1 MKLLFPLEVS
11 LPNPRVLFVLKQRNG
26 YESSG
31 LSNSV
36 RFVVDMLWA
45 DGIEAG
51 SVEVVDNNSIHRE
64 VTRYKPTHVVIEALW
79 VVPSKFEILQNLN
92 PNVHWVVRTHSE
104 IPFLAGE
111 GIAIDWCCKCVE
123 MPNVAVAANSAAA
136 VRDMRRI
143 VQAAHPG
150 WSSEQIEAKVLD
162 LPNFYPFHLRLPHGK
177 KPDNFL
183 DVACFGAIRPLK
195 NQLLQAVA
203 ATEYAGF
210 VGKTLRFH
218 VNGTRCE
225 QGGDNV
231 QRNLRA
237 LFSNTDHQLV
247 EHAWLNHKDFLDTLS
262 EMDMGMQVSFSETF
276 NIVAADMV
284 VSGLPIV
291 TSPEITW
298 VTKWCQAEPT
308 NSEDIVAKMMRANDW
323 RLKMTLRVLNL
334 RGLKHYCEHSKMRW
348 REYLLSR

>member
-1 MKLLFPLEVS
+1 LSASFYPK
-11 LPNPRVLFVLKQRNG
+11 VLFVLKQRNG

-36 RFVVDMLWA
+36 RFVVDMLTA
-45 DGIEAG
+45 EGIEAT
-51 SVEVVDNNSIHRE
+51 SVEVIDNNSIHRE

-79 VVPSKFEILQNLN
+79 VVPSKFEILHDLN
-92 PNVHWVVRTHSE
+92 PDVRWVVRTHSE

-136 VRDMRRI
+136 VRDMRLV
-143 VQAAHPG
+143 VQAAHPT
-150 WSSEQIEAKVLD
+150 WSSEEIKSKVLD
-162 LPNFYPFHLRLPHGK
+162 LPNFYPFHLRLPHVK
-177 KPDNFL
+177 EESDEFL

-210 VGKTLRFH
+210 IGKTLRFH
-218 VNGTRCE
+218 INGTRCE

-247 EHAWLNHKDFLDTLS
+247 EHAWLNHKDFLQTLA
-262 EMDMGMQVSFSETF
+262 EMDMGMQCSYSETF
-276 NIVAADMV
+276 NIVTADMV
-284 VSGLPIV
+284 VSGLPVVVSTAI
-291 TSPEITW
+291 PW
-298 VTKWCQAEPT
+298 VNLWCRANP
-308 NSEDIVAKMMRANDW
+308 NSSEDIFHTLVRANNPW
-323 RLKMTLRVLNL
+323 ISPVLQCLNFWGLR
-334 RGLKHYCEHSKMRW
+334 RYCTDSRRKW
-348 REYLLSR
+348 LTYLQ